1 MEMSD
6 ELREAAFSCQKNN
19 LATLQSLVPSH
30 IKVNELVPQIK
41 LNLLKVERKNVPLLC
56 IAAASGSF
64 DCVKYLVKS
73 GANVDAT
80 DNTVLFLIFFI
91 FHQNFVFFFNNFIF
105 NNLIFL
111 SVLF

>member
-1 MEMSD
+1 MND
-6 ELREAAFSCQKNN
+6 ELREAALSCQKNN
-19 LATLQSLVPSH
+19 LATLQSLVPSR

-80 DNTVLFLIFFI
+80 DNTVLF
-91 FHQNFVFFFNNFIF
+91 
-105 NNLIFL
+105 
-111 SVLF
+111 